1 MVAAAWA
8 PYAQWRAARPEGWPT
23 PPDMTKYRFLVEEF
37 RVSLFAQR
45 LGTRLPVSKKRLESA
60 WAETA
65 S

>member
-1 MVAAAWA
+1 
-8 PYAQWRAARPEGWPT
+8 
-23 PPDMTKYRFLVEEF
+23 MTKYRFLVEEF